1 MSRVCDVDN
10 RLVER
15 HAALPSVIVIAG
27 PTASGKSAAA
37 LHLAAALN
45 GAIINAD
52 AMQLYRDLNILTARP
67 SDTALARTPHYLYG
81 ILAADEPCSA
91 GRYGA
96 LALDAIAAT
105 ARAGQVPILVG
116 GSGLYLRALM
126 HGLAPIP
133 SVPASVRERARALY
147 DRVGEAAFRDA
158 LAARD
163 PDSAARI
170 KPGDRQRLMRAWEV
184 VEATGRPLPA
194 WHTLPAQQAA
204 ARFVTI
210 VFLPERDALYEA
222 CDIRFDRMMARGGLD
237 EARAIASRRL
247 DPALPIMKAVGLR
260 PLLRHLAGEISLV
273 EAGDAAKRETR
284 HYAKRQVTWFRHQ
297 LRADQTHVAQYSESL
312 NPEILSFISEFL
324 LTTDSRDY
332 ITGSA

>member
-1 MSRVCDVDN
+1 V
-10 RLVER
+10 
-15 HAALPSVIVIAG
+15 VIAG

-37 LHLAAALN
+37 LRLAEALN

-67 SDTALARTPHYLYG
+67 NHRALARAPHRLYG

-91 GRYGA
+91 GRYRA
-96 LALDAIAAT
+96 LALEAIAA
-105 ARAGQVPILVG
+105 AASAGQVPILVG

-126 HGLAPIP
+126 YGLAPIP
-133 SVPASVRERARALY
+133 PVPVSVRERARALY
-147 DRVGEAAFRDA
+147 DRIGEAPFRNA
-158 LAARD
+158 LAAHD
-163 PDSAARI
+163 PQSAARI

-184 VEATGRPLPA
+184 VEATGRPLPE
-194 WHTLPAQQAA
+194 WQTLPSQHAA
-204 ARFVTI
+204 ARFATI
-210 VFLPERDALYEA
+210 VFLPERDALYAA
-222 CDIRFDRMMARGGLD
+222 CDGRFDRMMAQGGPE

-273 EAGDAAKRETR
+273 EACDAAKRETR
-284 HYAKRQVTWFRHQ
+284 QYAKRQITWFRHQ
-297 LRADQTHVAQYSESL
+297 LRADQTYGAQFSESL
-312 NPEILSFISEFL
+312 TPGILSFISEFL
-324 LTTDSRDY
+324 LTTDSRAF